1 MIENGEAADA
11 AKSGRHDKVAVV
23 WSKVAPVGRPVA
35 DQEMTA
41 PPDCVAALKAKNLA
55 TTAGS
60 KQLLLPAL
68 RATLLQSYMPAAEA
82 AQAPTAMETA

>member
-1 MIENGEAADA
+1 
-11 AKSGRHDKVAVV
+11 
-23 WSKVAPVGRPVA
+23 
-35 DQEMTA
+35 
-41 PPDCVAALKAKNLA
+41 LA

>member
-1 MIENGEAADA
+1 MIATAVTIATAARRRWLPSRRPSCARRRSDA
-11 AKSGRHDKVAVV
+11 SAS
-23 WSKVAPVGRPVA
+23 
-35 DQEMTA
+35 